1 MKVEILFKR
10 IRRFF
15 PKFYLKLFEK
25 NAQLAGIEMPF
36 ERFFTLVFFYSFCF
50 AFLTLIILFFYFKT
64 IWIVFLA
71 SLFVFLGAQLSVLI
85 ILNLIAD
92 RRAKF
97 AEEILP
103 DVLQLMAGN
112 IRSGLTP
119 DKALLFSARPEFGIL
134 EREIKLA
141 GSKTLAG
148 KPIEEALLEMAK
160 RIKSRIVERT
170 FNLIAEGMRKGG
182 EIASLLEE
190 TANDIRDLKS
200 MKKEIAAQ
208 VGMYTIFIFIAVGI
222 AAPLLFAFSS
232 HLVETMVK
240 VTSGL
245 RIEEQARQFIGIGGL
260 RIGQIS
266 LDPEFVKTY
275 ALIATSFSSIFGSL
289 IIGLLQ
295 EGKEKAGIKYIPILL
310 ILNYLIFFVA
320 RILLAQIVSIIT
332 PVQIALP

>member
-1 MKVEILFKR
+1 MKVEVLFKR
-10 IRRFF
+10 IRRLF

-36 ERFFTLVFFYSFCF
+36 EKFFTLVFFYSFFF
-50 AFLTLIILFFYFKT
+50 AFLAFSILLFYLKTVQIALLISFF
-64 IWIVFLA
+64 I
-71 SLFVFLGAQLSVLI
+71 FLGTQISVLI
-85 ILNLIAD
+85 VLNLIAD
-92 RRAKF
+92 KRAKF
-97 AEEILP
+97 AEEVLP

-134 EREIKLA
+134 EKEIKLA

-190 TANDIRDLKS
+190 TANDIRDWKT
-200 MKKEIAAQ
+200 MKKEISAQ

-222 AAPLLFAFSS
+222 ATPLLFAFSS

-240 VTSGL
+240 VTFSL
-245 RIEEQARQFIGIGGL
+245 KIEEQARQFIGIEGF

-266 LDPEFVKTY
+266 LDPEFIKTY
-275 ALIATSFSSIFGSL
+275 ALVATSISSLFGSL

-310 ILNYLIFFVA
+310 ILNYLIFFTA
-320 RILLAQIVSIIT
+320 RIFLAQIVSIIT
-332 PVQIALP
+332 PQMILP